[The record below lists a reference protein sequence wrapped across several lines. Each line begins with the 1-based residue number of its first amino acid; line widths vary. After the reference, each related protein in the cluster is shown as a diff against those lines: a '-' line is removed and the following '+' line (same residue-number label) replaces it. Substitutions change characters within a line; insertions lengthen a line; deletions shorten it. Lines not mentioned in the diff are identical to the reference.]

1 MVCSVGDDLNSAV
14 WQRHPVLSSH
24 HSVLVLDFFLG
35 KVSPGVGV
43 LQQRVSVSGLAGTRS
58 DLSPELR
65 TRRRKVWGESLPG
78 RILERGGEELGEDRG
93 GGRGPDLWGQTEGQ
107 PGRDRDQRGV
117 AKPGEQRRVC
127 ESVFGSVLTGNY
139 IFN

>member
-43 LQQRVSVSGLAGTRS
+43 LQQRVSVSGLAGTQS

-65 TRRRKVWGESLPG
+65 TRRRKVSGESWPG
-78 RILERGGEELGEDRG
+78 RSLPRGGEELGEVRG
-93 GGRGPDLWGQTEGQ
+93 EVRGLDQWGRTGGQ
-107 PGRDRDQRGV
+107 PGKHRDQPTV
-117 AKPGEQRRVC
+117 IKPAE
-127 ESVFGSVLTGNY
+127 
-139 IFN
+139 